1 MVYDTTS
8 GVICI
13 VVFSISNI
21 GLLISWM
28 MFISKERKFYKR
40 LKEGYYFIEDN
51 YRWRRRRLLMV
62 HPSNI
67 DQTLDIPRII
77 DPALIIS

>member
-1 MVYDTTS
+1 MDIAIIFYIVAACILNILMIFSWVYF
-8 GVICI
+8 VKKM
-13 VVFSISNI
+13 N
-21 GLLISWM
+21 
-28 MFISKERKFYKR
+28 RFYKY
-40 LKEGYYFIEDN
+40 LDQGYYFIEDN